1 MLLGFDHF
9 VVLVNCLDA
18 AMGTYRRLRF
28 DDGTYIELLAFKDA
42 ALVAQTFWRDGVKKL
57 QASEGFGGYVLA
69 SNNLASDV
77 QGNRIAVEWGSIVLA
92 RPQSGRTSSQ
102 GSSR

>member
-28 DDGTYIELLAFKDA
+28 DDGTYIELLAFKDV
-42 ALVAQTFWRDGVKKL
+42 ALVAQTFLSRPKHL
-57 QASEGFGGYVLA
+57 
-69 SNNLASDV
+69 SDL
-77 QGNRIAVEWGSIVLA
+77 WGQCLWTF
-92 RPQSGRTSSQ
+92 R
-102 GSSR
+102 